1 MWLGIVVKKFKA
13 SIWKAV
19 SGRSLWVWVLHG
31 LHNEF
36 KAVQEYTERSYL
48 KKKTKWKQ
56 KQHFHF
62 YFPERDRE
70 GSQRASHYKKSY
82 LQIISVE
89 GGTVSLLWEY
99 GWL

>member
-48 KKKTKWKQ
+48 KRKQ
-56 KQHFHF
+56 NENKNNTSIFISQKEIGRG
-62 YFPERDRE
+62 PRE
-70 GSQRASHYKKSY
+70 PVTTRRV
-82 LQIISVE
+82 ICR
-89 GGTVSLLWEY
+89 
-99 GWL
+99 

>member
-13 SIWKAV
+13 SIWKPV

-56 KQHFHF
+56 NENKNNTSIFISQKEIGRG
-62 YFPERDRE
+62 PRE
-70 GSQRASHYKKSY
+70 PVTTRRV
-82 LQIISVE
+82 I
-89 GGTVSLLWEY
+89 WR
-99 GWL
+99 